1 MLVSRPLAPASTT
14 LDRLDG
20 NISSQTSQ
28 RFNATQKKMHFH
40 LPHPGLKLWLTVLLT
55 VTALSLPALTRAQTS
70 QQSDL
75 RQWRNANTDV
85 GRFQRGHIDLLKA
98 ERSRGA
104 LIERDTNLTT
114 GSFKEDPTAPELTEE
129 LARKAALMLHADLL
143 TGQAISSI
151 ERSTRDAQLLALQQ
165 ATHKLW
171 LEAVSA
177 KEQLNIQHR
186 IAEAASVSLELAKR
200 MEKVGNWGRNR
211 LIDVEISY
219 QSARNQLLQAD
230 QAAFNSRQKLFAQIG
245 SERWRLPNALPK
257 PGSLSGLSELLTP
270 LDQQLA
276 DLLARHPQFSLLE
289 KEVQYY
295 ERIAGP
301 AMLEQ
306 WRKQLDVMLS
316 ASSSWTSAIPTLD
329 RTKILWNHDL
339 DKAIKARAEAL
350 RLSMKTKSDLQQAR
364 EHLRAAHTQAS
375 DILNKLQNLYSGAEE
390 EALMRYNGMF
400 ISTWDLIAKAQ
411 TKMQSELAVAQ
422 AKQSFWIALT
432 GMRALLAGA
441 PYAGPGGNVGGPDS
455 NSSPGKGH

>member
-1 MLVSRPLAPASTT
+1 
-14 LDRLDG
+14 
-20 NISSQTSQ
+20 
-28 RFNATQKKMHFH
+28 MHFYFAR
-40 LPHPGLKLWLTVLLT
+40 PGLKHWLTVLLV
-55 VTALSLPALTRAQTS
+55 VTALSLSAFARAQTTP
-70 QQSDL
+70 QSDL

-98 ERSRGA
+98 EQSRSV
-104 LIERDTNLTT
+104 LTERDPNLTI
-114 GSFKEDPTAPELTEE
+114 GSFKEDPAAPELTEA
-129 LARKAALMLHADLL
+129 LARKAALALHADLL
-143 TGQAISSI
+143 TGQAFSSI
-151 ERSTRDAQLLALQQ
+151 ERFTRDAQLLTLQQ

-200 MEKVGNWGRNR
+200 MEKIGNWGRNR

-219 QSARNQLLQAD
+219 QSARNQLLLAD
-230 QAAFNSRQKLFAQIG
+230 QAAFNSRQKLVAQVG
-245 SERWRLPNALPK
+245 SEHWRLPNTLPK
-257 PGSLSGLSELLTP
+257 LASLAGLSELVTP
-270 LDQQLA
+270 LEQQLA
-276 DLLARHPQFSLLE
+276 DTLARHLQFGLLE
-289 KEVQYY
+289 KEAQYY

-306 WRKQLDVMLS
+306 WRKQLDEMLS
-316 ASSSWTSAIPTLD
+316 ASPSWTSATPTRD

-339 DKAIKARAEAL
+339 EKAIKARAEVQ
-350 RLSMKTKSDLQQAR
+350 RLSIKTKSDLQQAR

-375 DILNKLQNLYSGAEE
+375 DILNKLQNLHSGAEE

-432 GMRALLAGA
+432 DLRALLAGA
-441 PYAGPGGNVGGPDS
+441 PYVGPSGNLGGPDA
-455 NSSPGKGH
+455 NSSSGKGH

>member
-1 MLVSRPLAPASTT
+1 
-14 LDRLDG
+14 
-20 NISSQTSQ
+20 
-28 RFNATQKKMHFH
+28 MHFYFAR
-40 LPHPGLKLWLTVLLT
+40 PGLKHWLTVLLV
-55 VTALSLPALTRAQTS
+55 VTALSLSAFARAQTTP
-70 QQSDL
+70 QSDL

-98 ERSRGA
+98 EQSRSV
-104 LIERDTNLTT
+104 LTERDPNLTI
-114 GSFKEDPTAPELTEE
+114 GSFKEDPAAPELTEA
-129 LARKAALMLHADLL
+129 LARKAALTLHADLL
-143 TGQAISSI
+143 TGQAFSSI
-151 ERSTRDAQLLALQQ
+151 ERFTRDAQLLTLQQ

-177 KEQLNIQHR
+177 KEQLNIQQR

-200 MEKVGNWGRNR
+200 MEKIGNWGRNR

-219 QSARNQLLQAD
+219 QSARNQLLLAD
-230 QAAFNSRQKLFAQIG
+230 QAAFNSRQKLVAQVG
-245 SERWRLPNALPK
+245 SEHWRLPNTLPK
-257 PGSLSGLSELLTP
+257 LASLAGLSELVTP
-270 LDQQLA
+270 LEQQLA
-276 DLLARHPQFSLLE
+276 DTLARHLQFGLLE
-289 KEVQYY
+289 KEAQYY

-306 WRKQLDVMLS
+306 WRKQLDAMLS
-316 ASSSWTSAIPTLD
+316 ASASWTSAIPILD

-339 DKAIKARAEAL
+339 EKAIKARAEVQ
-350 RLSMKTKSDLQQAR
+350 RLSIKTKSDLQQAR

-375 DILNKLQNLYSGAEE
+375 DILNKLQNLHSGAEE

-432 GMRALLAGA
+432 DLRALLAGA
-441 PYAGPGGNVGGPDS
+441 PYVGPSGNLGGPDA
-455 NSSPGKGH
+455 NSSTGKGH

>member
-1 MLVSRPLAPASTT
+1 MY
-14 LDRLDG
+14 
-20 NISSQTSQ
+20 
-28 RFNATQKKMHFH
+28 FH
-40 LPHPGLKLWLTVLLT
+40 LARPGLKLWLTVLLA
-55 VTALSLPALTRAQTS
+55 VTALNLPALARAQAS
-70 QQSDL
+70 QQNDL

-129 LARKAALMLHADLL
+129 LARKSALTLHADLL
-143 TGQAISSI
+143 TGQAISSL

-177 KEQLNIQHR
+177 KEQLNIRHR

-211 LIDVEISY
+211 LIDVEIGY
-219 QSARNQLLQAD
+219 QSARNQLLLAD
-230 QAAFNSRQKLFAQIG
+230 QAAFNSRQKLFAQVG
-245 SERWRLPNALPK
+245 SELWRLPNALPK
-257 PGSLSGLSELLTP
+257 PASLAGLSELLTP
-270 LDQQLA
+270 LEQQLA
-276 DLLARHPQFSLLE
+276 DMLARHPQFSLLE
-289 KEVQYY
+289 KEALYY
-295 ERIAGP
+295 ERIVGP

-316 ASSSWTSAIPTLD
+316 ASFSLTSAIPALD

-350 RLSMKTKSDLQQAR
+350 RLSIKTKNDLQQAR

-422 AKQSFWIALT
+422 AKRSFWIALT
-432 GMRALLAGA
+432 DMRAFLAGA
-441 PYAGPGGNVGGPDS
+441 PYSGPGGNVGGPDT

>member
-1 MLVSRPLAPASTT
+1 MFVSRPLAPASTT
-14 LDRLDG
+14 LDGLDVEMH
-20 NISSQTSQ
+20 SQTSQ
-28 RFNATQKKMHFH
+28 RFNATQATMYFH
-40 LPHPGLKLWLTVLLT
+40 LARPGLKHWLTVLLA
-55 VTALSLPALTRAQTS
+55 VTALNLPALAHAQAS

-129 LARKAALMLHADLL
+129 LARKSALTLHADLL

-171 LEAVSA
+171 IEAVSA
-177 KEQLNIQHR
+177 KEQLNIQQR

-211 LIDVEISY
+211 LIDVEIGY
-219 QSARNQLLQAD
+219 QSARNQLLLAD
-230 QAAFNSRQKLFAQIG
+230 QAAFNSRQKLFAQVG
-245 SERWRLPNALPK
+245 SEHWRLPNALPK
-257 PGSLSGLSELLTP
+257 PVSLVGLSELLMP
-270 LDQQLA
+270 LEQQLA
-276 DLLARHPQFSLLE
+276 DMLARHPQFSLLE
-289 KEVQYY
+289 KEVQHY

-306 WRKQLDVMLS
+306 WRKQLDAMLS
-316 ASSSWTSAIPTLD
+316 ASSSWTSTIPALD

-350 RLSMKTKSDLQQAR
+350 RLSIKTKSDLQQAR

-411 TKMQSELAVAQ
+411 TKMQSELVVAQ

-432 GMRALLAGA
+432 DMRALLAGA
-441 PYAGPGGNVGGPDS
+441 PYAGPGGNVGGPDT

>member
-1 MLVSRPLAPASTT
+1 
-14 LDRLDG
+14 
-20 NISSQTSQ
+20 
-28 RFNATQKKMHFH
+28 MHFY
-40 LPHPGLKLWLTVLLT
+40 LARPGLKHWLTVLLV
-55 VTALSLPALTRAQTS
+55 VTALSLSAFARAQTTP
-70 QQSDL
+70 QSDL

-98 ERSRGA
+98 EQSRSV
-104 LIERDTNLTT
+104 LTERDPNLTI
-114 GSFKEDPTAPELTEE
+114 GSFKEDPAAPELTEA
-129 LARKAALMLHADLL
+129 LARKAALTLHADLL
-143 TGQAISSI
+143 TGQAFSSI
-151 ERSTRDAQLLALQQ
+151 ERFTRYAQLLTLQQ

-177 KEQLNIQHR
+177 KEQLNIQQR

-200 MEKVGNWGRNR
+200 MEKIGNWSRNR

-219 QSARNQLLQAD
+219 QSARNQLLLAD
-230 QAAFNSRQKLFAQIG
+230 QAAFNSRQKLVAQVG
-245 SERWRLPNALPK
+245 SEHWRLPNTLPK
-257 PGSLSGLSELLTP
+257 PASLAGLSELVTP
-270 LDQQLA
+270 LEQQLA
-276 DLLARHPQFSLLE
+276 DTLARHLQFGLLE
-289 KEVQYY
+289 KEAQYY

-306 WRKQLDVMLS
+306 WRKQLDAMLS
-316 ASSSWTSAIPTLD
+316 ASASWTSAIPILD

-339 DKAIKARAEAL
+339 EKAIKARAEVQ
-350 RLSMKTKSDLQQAR
+350 RLSIKTKSDLQQAR

-375 DILNKLQNLYSGAEE
+375 DILNKLQNLHSGAEE

-432 GMRALLAGA
+432 DLRALLAGA
-441 PYAGPGGNVGGPDS
+441 PYVGPGGNLGGPDA
-455 NSSPGKGH
+455 NSSTGKGH

>member
-1 MLVSRPLAPASTT
+1 
-14 LDRLDG
+14 
-20 NISSQTSQ
+20 
-28 RFNATQKKMHFH
+28 MHFY
-40 LPHPGLKLWLTVLLT
+40 LARPGLKHWLTVLLV
-55 VTALSLPALTRAQTS
+55 VTALSLSAFARAQTTP
-70 QQSDL
+70 QSDL

-98 ERSRGA
+98 EQSRSV
-104 LIERDTNLTT
+104 LTERDPNLTI
-114 GSFKEDPTAPELTEE
+114 GSFKEDPAAPELTEA
-129 LARKAALMLHADLL
+129 LARKAALTLHADLL
-143 TGQAISSI
+143 TGQAFSSI
-151 ERSTRDAQLLALQQ
+151 ERFTRYAQLLTLQQ

-177 KEQLNIQHR
+177 KEQLNIQQR

-200 MEKVGNWGRNR
+200 MEKIGNWGRNR

-219 QSARNQLLQAD
+219 QSARNQLLLAD
-230 QAAFNSRQKLFAQIG
+230 QAAFNSRQKLVAQVG
-245 SERWRLPNALPK
+245 SEHWRLPNTLPK
-257 PGSLSGLSELLTP
+257 LASLAGLSELVTP
-270 LDQQLA
+270 LEQQLA
-276 DLLARHPQFSLLE
+276 DTLARHLQFGLLE
-289 KEVQYY
+289 KEAQYY

-306 WRKQLDVMLS
+306 WRKQLDAMLS
-316 ASSSWTSAIPTLD
+316 ASASWTSAIPILD

-339 DKAIKARAEAL
+339 EKAIKARAEVQ
-350 RLSMKTKSDLQQAR
+350 RLSIKTKSDLQQAR

-375 DILNKLQNLYSGAEE
+375 DILNKLQNLHSGAEE

-432 GMRALLAGA
+432 DLRALLAGA
-441 PYAGPGGNVGGPDS
+441 PYAGPGGNLGGPDA
-455 NSSPGKGH
+455 NSSSGKGH

>member
-1 MLVSRPLAPASTT
+1 
-14 LDRLDG
+14 
-20 NISSQTSQ
+20 
-28 RFNATQKKMHFH
+28 MHFYFAR
-40 LPHPGLKLWLTVLLT
+40 PGLKHWLTVLLV
-55 VTALSLPALTRAQTS
+55 VTALSLSAFARAQTTP
-70 QQSDL
+70 QSDL

-98 ERSRGA
+98 EQSRSV
-104 LIERDTNLTT
+104 LTERDPNLTI
-114 GSFKEDPTAPELTEE
+114 GSFKEDPAAPELTEA
-129 LARKAALMLHADLL
+129 LARKAALTLHADLL
-143 TGQAISSI
+143 TGQAFSSI
-151 ERSTRDAQLLALQQ
+151 ERFTRDAQLLTLQQ

-177 KEQLNIQHR
+177 KEQLNIQQR

-200 MEKVGNWGRNR
+200 MEKIGNWSRNR

-219 QSARNQLLQAD
+219 QSARNQLLLAD
-230 QAAFNSRQKLFAQIG
+230 QAAFNSRQKLVAQVG
-245 SERWRLPNALPK
+245 SEHWRLPNTLPK
-257 PGSLSGLSELLTP
+257 PASLAGLSELVTP
-270 LDQQLA
+270 LEQQLA
-276 DLLARHPQFSLLE
+276 DTLARHLQFGLLE
-289 KEVQYY
+289 KEAQYY

-306 WRKQLDVMLS
+306 WRKQLDAMLS
-316 ASSSWTSAIPTLD
+316 ASASWTSAIPILD

-339 DKAIKARAEAL
+339 EKAIKARAEVQ
-350 RLSMKTKSDLQQAR
+350 RLSIKTKSDLQQAR

-375 DILNKLQNLYSGAEE
+375 DILNKLQNLHSGAEE

-432 GMRALLAGA
+432 DLRALLAGA
-441 PYAGPGGNVGGPDS
+441 PYAGPGGNLGGPDA
-455 NSSPGKGH
+455 NSSSGKGH

>member
-1 MLVSRPLAPASTT
+1 MERLSR
-14 LDRLDG
+14 
-20 NISSQTSQ
+20 TSQ
-28 RFNATQKKMHFH
+28 RFSATQTTMYFH
-40 LPHPGLKLWLTVLLT
+40 LARPGLKLWLTVLLA
-55 VTALSLPALTRAQTS
+55 VTALNLPALARAQAS
-70 QQSDL
+70 QQNDL

-98 ERSRGA
+98 EQSRGA
-104 LIERDTNLTT
+104 LTERDTNLTM
-114 GSFKEDPTAPELTEE
+114 GSFKEDPAAPELTEE
-129 LARKAALMLHADLL
+129 LARKAALTLHADLL
-143 TGQAISSI
+143 TGQAISSV
-151 ERSTRDAQLLALQQ
+151 ERSTRDTQLLGLKQV
-165 ATHKLW
+165 THKLW
-171 LEAVSA
+171 IEAVSA

-211 LIDVEISY
+211 LIDVEIGY

-230 QAAFNSRQKLFAQIG
+230 QAAFNSRQKLFGQIG
-245 SERWRLPNALPK
+245 SEHWRLPNALPK
-257 PGSLSGLSELLTP
+257 PGSLAGLSELLTP
-270 LDQQLA
+270 LEQQFA
-276 DLLARHPQFSLLE
+276 DLLARHPQFSILE

-350 RLSMKTKSDLQQAR
+350 RLRIKTKSDLQQAR

-375 DILNKLQNLYSGAEE
+375 DILNKLQNLYNGAEE

-422 AKQSFWIALT
+422 AKRSFWIALT
-432 GMRALLAGA
+432 DMRAFLAGA
-441 PYAGPGGNVGGPDS
+441 PYSGPGGNVGGPDT

>member
-1 MLVSRPLAPASTT
+1 MLSR
-14 LDRLDG
+14 
-20 NISSQTSQ
+20 TSQ
-28 RFNATQKKMHFH
+28 RFNATQATMYFH
-40 LPHPGLKLWLTVLLT
+40 LARPGLKYWLTVLLA
-55 VTALSLPALTRAQTS
+55 VTALSLPTLARAQAS
-70 QQSDL
+70 PQSDL

-104 LIERDTNLTT
+104 LTERDTNLTT

-129 LARKAALMLHADLL
+129 LARKATLTLHADLL
-143 TGQAISSI
+143 TGQAISRI
-151 ERSTRDAQLLALQQ
+151 ERATRDTQLLALQQ

-171 LEAVSA
+171 IEAVSA
-177 KEQLNIQHR
+177 KEQLNIQQR

-211 LIDVEISY
+211 LIDVEIGY
-219 QSARNQLLQAD
+219 QSARNQLLLAD
-230 QAAFNSRQKLFAQIG
+230 QAAFNSRQKLFAQVG
-245 SERWRLPNALPK
+245 SEHWRLPNALPK
-257 PGSLSGLSELLTP
+257 PVSLAGLSELLMP
-270 LDQQLA
+270 LEQQLA
-276 DLLARHPQFSLLE
+276 DMLARHPQFSLLE
-289 KEVQYY
+289 KEVQHY

-306 WRKQLDVMLS
+306 WRKQLDAMLS
-316 ASSSWTSAIPTLD
+316 ASSSWTSTIPALD

-350 RLSMKTKSDLQQAR
+350 RLSIKTKSDLQQSR

-411 TKMQSELAVAQ
+411 TKMQSELVVAQ

-432 GMRALLAGA
+432 DMRALLAGA
-441 PYAGPGGNVGGPDS
+441 PYAGPGGNVGGPDA